1 MDIDIP
7 MDASVEC
14 ADGVC
19 GRSVYVVIDTVK
31 QKVTH
36 LVVKEAEFP
45 YTDRMVP
52 VEWIVQT
59 TANLIQLKCTKEELA
74 KQGAFVET
82 EYIKPEPVELL
93 AQPMYLG
100 APYVGGYYAW
110 PYAIPE
116 AAGYVTMEH
125 KHLPPGELAVQRGAH
140 VEATDGRIGQVD
152 EFLVDPETEH
162 ITHLI
167 LREGHLWGQKDVIIP
182 ISDIDHIE
190 EDTVY
195 LRLDKR
201 GVEALPAI
209 PIRRWG
215 F

>member
-19 GRSVYVVIDTVK
+19 GRSAYLVINPVK

-36 LVVKEAEFP
+36 LVVEEAQLP
-45 YTDRMVP
+45 YTERLVP
-52 VEWIVQT
+52 IEWVVQT

-74 KQGAFVET
+74 KQEPFIET
-82 EYIKPEPVELL
+82 EYVKPGPQELL
-93 AQPMYLG
+93 ALSTAYLG
-100 APYVGGYYAW
+100 APYADRYYLW

-116 AAGYVTMEH
+116 VREEH
-125 KHLPPGELAVQRGAH
+125 KHVPPGELAVRRGAQ
-140 VEATDGRIGQVD
+140 VEATDGTVGQVD
-152 EFLVDPETEH
+152 EFLVDPETET

-167 LREGHLWGQKDVIIP
+167 LREGHLWGQKDVIIAV
-182 ISDIDHIE
+182 SDIDHIE

-195 LRLDKR
+195 LRLNKR
-201 GVEALPAI
+201 GIEALPAI
-209 PIRRWG
+209 PIHRWG